1 MIQLLAARWRVFYR
15 EPGALVWSL
24 AFPLLAG
31 AALAA
36 VSASGRDP
44 AALFPALLASS
55 LFMSAMW
62 GIGWAVVQTRSR
74 GLFRR
79 LLVTPVPRWQILAS
93 FAAQRVCLSA
103 AEALVL
109 CGFARLAL
117 RIAVPLGV
125 AAVPLAAAAFSALA
139 LAAVAT
145 SPGVESAIGR
155 LNAITLPLLAAT
167 GAIVPIPNALAGAAA
182 LTPVALTASAVS
194 GSLPACAGLL
204 AWTAAAAAYAVTRFR
219 WA

>member
-1 MIQLLAARWRVFYR
+1 MMQLMAARWRVFYR

-31 AALAA
+31 GALAALA
-36 VSASGRDP
+36 ASGRDP

-55 LFMSAMW
+55 LFMGAMW

-93 FAAQRVCLSA
+93 FAAQRVCLSC
-103 AEALVL
+103 AEALL
-109 CGFARLAL
+109 LALFARVA
-117 RIAVPLGV
+117 LGV
-125 AAVPLAAAAFSALA
+125 AIPVGIAAVPLAAAGFSALA

-145 SPGVESAIGR
+145 APGVESAIGR

-167 GAIVPIPNALAGAAA
+167 GAIVPLPAALASAAA
-182 LTPVALTASAVS
+182 ATPVALAASALS
-194 GSLPACAGLL
+194 GSLSACAGLL
-204 AWTAAAAAYAVTRFR
+204 AWTAAAAAYAVARFR
-219 WA
+219 WT